1 MHKLFHKILLP
12 FLLSLA
18 ATVNA
23 AVPTTNEFGVTPMSI
38 TLSGKDAIKSM
49 ILANSSSNF
58 IMLDSKIFRWQK
70 INGADFY
77 TPDTS
82 KAVMVVPPVFRL
94 KAKSNQML
102 RIALLNRL
110 PHSQE
115 IMYKVFLTESASS
128 GDLRSQLIRQ
138 NDTNSTQKE
147 EIKLNFRVGI
157 PIYVLPD
164 NPFRKLVWQVQ
175 NDGEKIKIHITNQG
189 NAHVKIIRIY
199 TSPLDQSNTTLTQVE
214 PFISVYPGETS
225 REFTL
230 FTPPSSNGRM
240 QIHVVTDPETPA
252 IGTHFDL

>member
-1 MHKLFHKILLP
+1 M
-12 FLLSLA
+12 LSTIAIASA
-18 ATVNA
+18 APITPA
-23 AVPTTNEFGVTPMSI
+23 TNEFGVTPMSI
-38 TLSGKDAIKSM
+38 TLSGKEAIKSL
-49 ILANSSSNF
+49 ILANSSSNY

-70 INGADFY
+70 IDGTDFY

-82 KAVMVVPPVFRL
+82 KAVMVIPPVFRL
-94 KAKSNQML
+94 NARSNQML
-102 RIALLNRL
+102 RIALLSRL
-110 PHSQE
+110 PRSQE

-128 GDLRSQLIRQ
+128 GDLRSQLIKQ

-147 EIKLNFRVGI
+147 EVKLNFRVGI

-164 NPFRKLVWQVQ
+164 NPFRKLIWQVK
-175 NDGEKIKIHITNQG
+175 NDGEKIKIHIINQG

-214 PFISVYPGETS
+214 PFASIYPSETS

-230 FTPPSSNGRM
+230 LTPPSNKGRI